1 MMEKEKDASARAV
14 EFAAGFAA
22 DKGICRF
29 TRFLDPAQAASAA
42 AVARGHGV
50 AFASWGGYEQ
60 AERTIGCF
68 FPRGE
73 TVDRDQ
79 YPLVCLHSAFSAKF
93 CSLSHRDIL
102 GAFMALGLTRDC
114 IGDIIIGDEDV
125 FLFVAQQSSGL
136 VAQSLTSA
144 GKTPLCFHV
153 PEGDVVLP
161 EPRGTAFHAVA
172 ASLRL
177 DAVIACAYHLSRSEA
192 SEAIRA
198 GGIKLDHIP
207 CDRVDTPVA
216 EGAMLSMRGK
226 GRIRLQR
233 IEGLTRKQRIGLTFF
248 RYE

>member
-1 MMEKEKDASARAV
+1 MHLPAHLNLPRALLLTRA
-14 EFAAGFAA
+14 FAALPGFS
-22 DKGICRF
+22 IRL
-29 TRFLDPAQAASAA
+29 RQPVPA

-79 YPLVCLHSAFSAKF
+79 YPLVCLHSAFSTKF

-144 GKTPLCFHV
+144 GKDAPLFSRAGRRRGSPSRGVRLSTP
-153 PEGDVVLP
+153 
-161 EPRGTAFHAVA
+161 VA

-207 CDRVDTPVA
+207 CDRVDAPVA